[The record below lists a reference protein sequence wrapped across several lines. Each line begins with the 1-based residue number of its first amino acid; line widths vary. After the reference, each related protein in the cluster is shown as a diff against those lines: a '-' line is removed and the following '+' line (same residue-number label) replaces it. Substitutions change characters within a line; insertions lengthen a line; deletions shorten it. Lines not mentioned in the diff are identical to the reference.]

1 MATLAERECVPSP
14 PRWTRSGQAAEMLS
28 LTALSSGGMS
38 FIGGFQSSMDVAQR
52 AGIEAGVHGV
62 DLCCCKV

>member
-1 MATLAERECVPSP
+1 
-14 PRWTRSGQAAEMLS
+14 MLS